1 MFRVFFTLKKQK
13 VEQIA
18 PNTATISRAN
28 VVVRPVSA
36 SLVESFIPRKLTRV
50 LFSEGRGVIGALVPV
65 EKMPRLTFMLNRL
78 LTVTINLNHI
88 CFSHLKCGYRKIY
101 YYLLSLNVVS
111 Y

>member
-1 MFRVFFTLKKQK
+1 MFLVFFTLKKQK

-18 PNTATISRAN
+18 PNTATIRRAN
-28 VVVRPVSA
+28 VVISPVSA
-36 SLVESFIPRKLTRV
+36 SLVESFQTRKLTRV

-65 EKMPRLTFMLNRL
+65 EKMPRLTFILNRL
-78 LTVTINLNHI
+78 LTVTVNLTHI
-88 CFSHLKCGYRKIY
+88 CFLHLKCGYRRTY